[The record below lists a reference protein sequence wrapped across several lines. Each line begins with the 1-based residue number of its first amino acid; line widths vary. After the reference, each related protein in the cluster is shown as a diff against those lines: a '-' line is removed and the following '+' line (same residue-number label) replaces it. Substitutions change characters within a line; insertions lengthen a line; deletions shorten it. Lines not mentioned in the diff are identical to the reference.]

1 MSRLLTPI
9 LVLPLAVVAMGVLIA
24 TAYRADRSR
33 IETQRAERLRG
44 ADEELRVLELRL
56 VRSLET
62 RTDLPASV
70 ADARRTYAATAEPV
84 RRHDAFESLAAATAT
99 YFAALDRPGRRDPV
113 ADEAAGLINRWK
125 LAAEEYRRFASQR

>member
-1 MSRLLTPI
+1 MPI
-9 LVLPLAVVAMGVLIA
+9 LVLPLAVAAMGALIA

-33 IETQRAERLRG
+33 LETQRAERLRG
-44 ADEELRVLELRL
+44 ADEELRALELRL
-56 VRSLET
+56 VRIVET

-70 ADARRTYAATAEPV
+70 ADARRAYGTTAEPA
-84 RRHDAFESLAAATAT
+84 RRHETFESLAAATAT
-99 YFAALDRPGRRDPV
+99 YFAAVDRPGRRDPV